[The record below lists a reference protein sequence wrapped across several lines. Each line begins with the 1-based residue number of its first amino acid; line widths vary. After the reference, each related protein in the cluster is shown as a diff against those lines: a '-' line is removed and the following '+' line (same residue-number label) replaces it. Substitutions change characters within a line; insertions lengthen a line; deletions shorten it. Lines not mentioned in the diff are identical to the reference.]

1 MQIYVIYVYF
11 VGFDF
16 LEEMMSIIENII
28 EECSFIVHSVGHTVI
43 DKNYKW
49 NESITSYPYYRIY
62 YVKDSKKVEI
72 TLNNEKVELL
82 PNKLYLFPPYSI
94 SKAKHEFLDH
104 YWIHFHFSSPVNN
117 LFKYF
122 SPATCVDAWGDE
134 ENLFNLA
141 YGNYNQTSVSSRL
154 FTSGVLKLL
163 VGRFLGGIE
172 SSEDKF
178 TRFEP
183 VINYIEKN
191 LSKQIILSDLAEIL
205 YLNKVYFS
213 NEFKRVFGVS
223 PNRYINN
230 KRLDQAKKLLLN
242 TNKRISEIT
251 AECGFNGQLYFS
263 RFFKEKVG
271 VSPLEYRKLVSTIT
285 EPLPTDPR

>member
-1 MQIYVIYVYF
+1 
-11 VGFDF
+11 
-16 LEEMMSIIENII
+16 MSIIENII
-28 EECSFIVHSVGHTVI
+28 EECSFMVHSVGHTII
-43 DKNYKW
+43 DKEYKW

-72 TLNNEKVELL
+72 TLNNKKVELL
-82 PNKLYLFPPYSI
+82 PNKLYFFPPYSI
-94 SKAKHEFLDH
+94 CKAKHEFLDH
-104 YWIHFHFSSPVNN
+104 YWLHFQFTSSVNN
-117 LFKYF
+117 LFKYL
-122 SPATCVDAWGDE
+122 SPTTCVDAWGDE

-141 YGNYNQTSVSSRL
+141 YGNYTQTNVSSKL

-163 VGRFLGGIE
+163 VGRFFGGVE
-172 SSEDKF
+172 SSEENF

-183 VINYIEKN
+183 VVEYIEKN
-191 LSKQIILSDLAEIL
+191 INKPIALTELAEIL

-230 KRLDQAKKLLLN
+230 KRIDLAKKLLLN

-251 AECGFNGQLYFS
+251 VECGFNGQLYFS
-263 RFFKEKVG
+263 RIFKDRIG
-271 VSPLEYRKLVSTIT
+271 VSPLEYRKLVSSVTQ
-285 EPLPTDPR
+285 PLPTDPR